1 MLEHP
6 AVHTLICSAF
16 HTQPL
21 LAPCT
26 FDRVFV
32 IVIKIGFNVISRRYA
47 YSVRMARSNYLAC
60 RNKLLRQYTH
70 AEPRARAQ
78 ALLRARAVHTSSR

>member
-47 YSVRMARSNYLAC
+47 YSVRMARSNYHA
-60 RNKLLRQYTH
+60 LLRQYTH
-70 AEPRARAQ
+70 AEPRERAH
-78 ALLRARAVHTSSR
+78 ALLRARALGGAFLISR